1 MIFEIYK
8 YLKMAL
14 KILEKTAKTLL
25 TFYFQTKIHAEIQ
38 F

>member
-8 YLKMAL
+8 YLKMAV

-25 TFYFQTKIHAEIQ
+25 TSNLTN
-38 F
+38 